1 MLKGRDSSQL
11 KIIDFGLS
19 RRLCG
24 TVECRDMVG
33 TAEFVGLFTALFL
46 LFSDLLFYFFIE
58 IILDNSWNSD
68 WVVCNVSI
76 QFIALRKLNLFN
88 FLFDFGFMIF

>member
-19 RRLCG
+19 RRLCSA
-24 TVECRDMVG
+24 VECRDMVG

-68 WVVCNVSI
+68 SF
-76 QFIALRKLNLFN
+76 QFIALRKLNLF
-88 FLFDFGFMIF
+88 DFQFWLWLDDILIVNT